1 MVLIS
6 IHGPEMPAFR
16 MAYAAEKQIFEY
28 KVCPSN
34 YPLDLAQKHE
44 DKKVVKEL
52 KQRISSKMP
61 NLLEILNRERTGME
75 F

>member
-44 DKKVVKEL
+44 DKQFVK
-52 KQRISSKMP
+52 K
-61 NLLEILNRERTGME
+61 
-75 F
+75 